1 MPKSSTPGN
10 SVVFAF
16 LPIGSKSTAS
26 HHYIRLGH
34 CSIRTSAGNPVNVA
48 NRFHGLNSVREM
60 LLLVEV
66 DRSDAGKVLDDLKNE
81 LRGPGLINTVP
92 ITMFRTFTT
101 SALGQNWMETD
112 LPLADI
118 RAVMYETAERLAG
131 QKNAASSDLASRPLQ
146 RFPKI
151 SDHNLADFAKA
162 TAALSLSGASLG
174 TRT

>member
-1 MPKSSTPGN
+1 MNK

-26 HHYIRLGH
+26 HHFVRLGH
-34 CSIRTSAGNPVNVA
+34 CTVRTTAGNPVNVA

-66 DRSDAGKVLDDLKNE
+66 DRCDAGKVLDDLKNE
-81 LRGPGLINTVP
+81 LRGPGTINTVP
-92 ITMFRTFTT
+92 ITMFRTFAT
-101 SALGQNWMETD
+101 SVLGQNWMETD
-112 LPLADI
+112 LPLSDI
-118 RAVMYETAERLAG
+118 RAVFYGVAFLLGGR
-131 QKNAASSDLASRPLQ
+131 KNAASSSLQNRPLQ

-162 TAALSLSGASLG
+162 TAALSLNAGDLG
-174 TRT
+174 KTT

>member
-1 MPKSSTPGN
+1 MNK
-10 SVVFAF
+10 SVVFGF

-26 HHYIRLGH
+26 HHYVRLGH
-34 CSIRTSAGNPVNVA
+34 CTVRTTAGNPVNVA

-66 DRSDAGKVLDDLKNE
+66 DRCDAGKVLDDLKNE
-81 LRGPGLINTVP
+81 LRGPGTINTVP

-101 SALGQNWMETD
+101 SVLGQNWMETD
-112 LPLADI
+112 LPLSDI
-118 RAVMYETAERLAG
+118 RAVFYGVAFLLG
-131 QKNAASSDLASRPLQ
+131 GGKYAASYSLQNRTLQ

-162 TAALSLSGASLG
+162 TAALSLSGAGLG
-174 TRT
+174 TKT

>member
-1 MPKSSTPGN
+1 MPKSSTPGS

-34 CSIRTSAGNPVNVA
+34 CSIRTSTGNPVNVA

-112 LPLADI
+112 LPLADV
-118 RAVMYETAERLAG
+118 RAVMYETAERLGG
-131 QKNAASSDLASRPLQ
+131 QKNAASSDLENRPLQ

-162 TAALSLSGASLG
+162 TAALSLSGADLG
-174 TRT
+174 TTT

>member
-1 MPKSSTPGN
+1 MNK

-26 HHYIRLGH
+26 HHFVRLGH
-34 CSIRTSAGNPVNVA
+34 CTVRTTAGNPVNVA

-66 DRSDAGKVLDDLKNE
+66 DRCDAGKVLDDLKNE
-81 LRGPGLINTVP
+81 LRGPGTINTVP

-101 SALGQNWMETD
+101 SVLGQNWMETD

-118 RAVMYETAERLAG
+118 RAVMYGTAERLAG
-131 QKNAASSDLASRPLQ
+131 QKNAASSDLQNRPLR

-162 TAALSLSGASLG
+162 TAELSLSGSGLG
-174 TRT
+174 TKT

>member
-1 MPKSSTPGN
+1 MNK

-26 HHYIRLGH
+26 HHYVRLGH
-34 CSIRTSAGNPVNVA
+34 CTVRSSSGNPVNVA

-66 DRSDAGKVLDDLKNE
+66 DRHDAGKVLDDLKNE

-118 RAVMYETAERLAG
+118 RAVMYGTAERLG
-131 QKNAASSDLASRPLQ
+131 GRKNAASSELQNRPLQ

-162 TAALSLSGASLG
+162 TAALSLNGGDSGKP
-174 TRT
+174 T

>member
-1 MPKSSTPGN
+1 MNK

-26 HHYIRLGH
+26 HHYVRLGH
-34 CSIRTSAGNPVNVA
+34 CTVRSSSGNPVNVA

-66 DRSDAGKVLDDLKNE
+66 DRHDAGKVLDDLKNE
-81 LRGPGLINTVP
+81 LRGPGTINTVP

-101 SALGQNWMETD
+101 SVLGQNWMETK
-112 LPLADI
+112 LPLADV
-118 RAVMYETAERLAG
+118 RAVMYGIADQLG
-131 QKNAASSDLASRPLQ
+131 VQKNAASSDLQSHPLQ

-151 SDHNLADFAKA
+151 SDHNLAEFAKA
-162 TAALSLSGASLG
+162 TAALSLSGASSE
-174 TRT
+174 TKT

>member
-1 MPKSSTPGN
+1 MAEVVRPG

-26 HHYIRLGH
+26 HHFIRVGH
-34 CSIRTSAGNPVNVA
+34 CTIRSSNGNPVNIA

-66 DRSDAGKVLDDLKNE
+66 DRSDAGRVLDDLKNL
-81 LRGPGLINTVP
+81 LRGPEVINTIQ

-101 SALGQNWMETD
+101 SLLGQNWMESD

-118 RAVMYETAERLAG
+118 RAVLYGAAFRLGG
-131 QKNAASSDLASRPLQ
+131 QKNASSSDLLSDPLQ
-146 RFPKI
+146 RFPKL
-151 SDHNLADFAKA
+151 SKHNLGDFAKA
-162 TAALSLSGASLG
+162 TAELSLSGAGSE
-174 TRT
+174 TKT

>member
-1 MPKSSTPGN
+1 MPKSSTPGS

-34 CSIRTSAGNPVNVA
+34 CSIRTSTGNPVNVA

-60 LLLVEV
+60 LLLVAVE
-66 DRSDAGKVLDDLKNE
+66 RHDAGKVLDDLKNE

-118 RAVMYETAERLAG
+118 RAVMYGTAERLAG
-131 QKNAASSDLASRPLQ
+131 QKNAASSDLAGRPLQ

>member
-1 MPKSSTPGN
+1 MNK

-26 HHYIRLGH
+26 HHYVRLGH
-34 CSIRTSAGNPVNVA
+34 CTVRSSSGNPVNVA

-66 DRSDAGKVLDDLKNE
+66 DRGDAGKVLDDLKNE
-81 LRGPGLINTVP
+81 LRGPGTINSVP

-101 SALGQNWMETD
+101 SVLGQNWMETE

-118 RAVMYETAERLAG
+118 RAVMYGTAERLG
-131 QKNAASSDLASRPLQ
+131 GRKNAASSELQNRPLQ

-162 TAALSLSGASLG
+162 TAALSLNGGDSGKP
-174 TRT
+174 T

>member
-1 MPKSSTPGN
+1 MNK

-26 HHYIRLGH
+26 HHYVRLGH
-34 CSIRTSAGNPVNVA
+34 CTIRSSSGNPVNVA

-66 DRSDAGKVLDDLKNE
+66 DRGDAGKVLDDLKNE
-81 LRGPGLINTVP
+81 LRGPGTINSVP

-101 SALGQNWMETD
+101 SVLGQNWMETE

-118 RAVMYETAERLAG
+118 RAVMYGTAERLG
-131 QKNAASSDLASRPLQ
+131 GRKNAASSELQNRPLQ

-162 TAALSLSGASLG
+162 TAALSLNGGDSGKP
-174 TRT
+174 T

>member
-1 MPKSSTPGN
+1 MNK

-26 HHYIRLGH
+26 HHYVRLGH
-34 CSIRTSAGNPVNVA
+34 CTVRTTAGNPVNVA

-66 DRSDAGKVLDDLKNE
+66 DRCDAGKVLDDLKNE
-81 LRGPGLINTVP
+81 LRGPGTINTVP

-101 SALGQNWMETD
+101 SVLGQNWMETD

-118 RAVMYETAERLAG
+118 RAVMYGIADQLG
-131 QKNAASSDLASRPLQ
+131 VQKSAASSDLASRPLQ

-151 SDHNLADFAKA
+151 SVHNLADFAKA
-162 TAALSLSGASLG
+162 TAALSLSGASLE
-174 TRT
+174 TKT

>member
-1 MPKSSTPGN
+1 
-10 SVVFAF
+10 
-16 LPIGSKSTAS
+16 
-26 HHYIRLGH
+26 
-34 CSIRTSAGNPVNVA
+34 
-48 NRFHGLNSVREM
+48 
-60 LLLVEV
+60 
-66 DRSDAGKVLDDLKNE
+66 
-81 LRGPGLINTVP
+81 
-92 ITMFRTFTT
+92 MFRTFTT

>member
-1 MPKSSTPGN
+1 MPKSSTPGS

-34 CSIRTSAGNPVNVA
+34 CSIRTSTGNPVNVA

-60 LLLVEV
+60 LLLVAVE
-66 DRSDAGKVLDDLKNE
+66 RHDAGKMLDDLKNE

-112 LPLADI
+112 LPLADV
-118 RAVMYETAERLAG
+118 RAVMYETAERLGG
-131 QKNAASSDLASRPLQ
+131 QKNAASSDLENRPLQ

-162 TAALSLSGASLG
+162 TAALSLSGAGLG
-174 TRT
+174 TKT

>member
-1 MPKSSTPGN
+1 MNK

-26 HHYIRLGH
+26 HHYVRLGH
-34 CSIRTSAGNPVNVA
+34 CTTRTTAGNPVCVA

-66 DRSDAGKVLDDLKNE
+66 DRHDAGKVLDDLKNE
-81 LRGPGLINTVP
+81 LRGPGTINTVP

-101 SALGQNWMETD
+101 SVLGQNWMETD
-112 LPLADI
+112 LPLADL
-118 RAVMYETAERLAG
+118 RAVLYGIADLLGGR
-131 QKNAASSDLASRPLQ
+131 KNAASSELQSHPLQ

-151 SDHNLADFAKA
+151 SDHNLVEFSKA
-162 TAALSLSGASLG
+162 TAALSLSGASSG
-174 TRT
+174 TKT

>member
-1 MPKSSTPGN
+1 
-10 SVVFAF
+10 

-60 LLLVEV
+60 LLLVD

-112 LPLADI
+112 LPLADV
-118 RAVMYETAERLAG
+118 RAVMYETAERLGG
-131 QKNAASSDLASRPLQ
+131 QKNAASSDLENRPLQ
-146 RFPKI
+146 RFPRI

-162 TAALSLSGASLG
+162 TAALSLSGAGSG
-174 TRT
+174 TKT